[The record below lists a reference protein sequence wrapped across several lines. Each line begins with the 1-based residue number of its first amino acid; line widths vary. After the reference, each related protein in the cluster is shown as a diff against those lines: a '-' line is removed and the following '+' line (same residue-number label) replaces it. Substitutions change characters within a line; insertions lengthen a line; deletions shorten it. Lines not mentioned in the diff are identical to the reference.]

1 MHKEKI
7 EEIQKTTAA
16 QYKSGYSQWNTVDDI
31 TFFPT
36 GTTVPKLAPGY
47 YKICSDMSGLF
58 FQKCPI
64 DLSELMIFPDNI
76 SAEIVSE
83 IQLFW
88 TKEANYA
95 KFNFPYKKGILLYGP
110 AGSGK
115 TSLMKII
122 MNDVILKGGIVLDFD
137 NPYTFKAGYNILRN
151 IQYNVPIVA
160 VMEDIDSIIDDYGQS
175 RVINILDGV
184 EKVNNIVFIAT
195 TNYADKLPPRIVN
208 RPGRFDKIALID
220 YLSPV
225 SRQYYF
231 EQVLGELVNTIDLQR
246 WVADTDK
253 FSMAHMKELIIG
265 VIIMAYDYDV
275 VIKKLQD
282 MNNGN

>member
-1 MHKEKI
+1 
-7 EEIQKTTAA
+7 
-16 QYKSGYSQWNTVDDI
+16 
-31 TFFPT
+31 
-36 GTTVPKLAPGY
+36 
-47 YKICSDMSGLF
+47 
-58 FQKCPI
+58 
-64 DLSELMIFPDNI
+64 
-76 SAEIVSE
+76 
-83 IQLFW
+83 
-88 TKEANYA
+88 
-95 KFNFPYKKGILLYGP
+95 
-110 AGSGK
+110 
-115 TSLMKII
+115 
-122 MNDVILKGGIVLDFD
+122 
-137 NPYTFKAGYNILRN
+137 
-151 IQYNVPIVA
+151 
-160 VMEDIDSIIDDYGQS
+160 MEDIDSIIDDYGQS